1 MIVPTL
7 HLNQFL
13 FADRLPKLFL
23 QGQEAKA
30 LQNLL
35 ILDPTWLI
43 SLMRVIMEINRT
55 TPGNINH
62 IIQLIETGIASKDL
76 LRQQWEGFFSESKF
90 SLSFQKLCLM
100 LQAYCLIYP
109 LKSLKSKGD
118 AQVSSS
124 SDVNGEIVVTSFLV
138 PSMLPEKVVEDEVDC
153 DMPWVHF
160 FFDFEKFLPEPIYH
174 RLICIMLANSEDH
187 CSEELKPRFSKMW
200 SRFYDVEDSHW
211 KFEFQQN
218 KHRLKISIQ

>member
-23 QGQEAKA
+23 QGQEAEA

-43 SLMRVIMEINRT
+43 SLMRVIMEISRT
-55 TPGNINH
+55 SPGIRKF
-62 IIQLIETGIASKDL
+62 IIPLIETGIASEIL
-76 LRQQWEGFFSESKF
+76 LRQLWEGFFSESTS

-109 LKSLKSKGD
+109 LKNLKSKGD

-124 SDVNGEIVVTSFLV
+124 SDVNGEIPTSFLV
-138 PSMLPEKVVEDEVDC
+138 PSMLPEMVSEDEVDC
-153 DMPWVHF
+153 GIPWVHF

-187 CSEELKPRFSKMW
+187 CSKDLNPRFSKMW

-218 KHRLKISIQ
+218 KHRLKVSIQ